1 MDEGGAIGDKVD
13 GGVLGNRRQSLGTW
27 DKARAVANLGR
38 KEFYAPR
45 AQGALKAARLY
56 PSSNRIGRLN
66 VTLAKFNSNSHRG
79 CKQSGRRDATRSRV
93 VPQSIEPSLLLRGML
108 LHPRSVLFLGLGA
121 DGAHGADGADGAH
134 GADTAHGVVKRG
146 NGHLYRRRVNA
157 ASEDEDGV

>member
-1 MDEGGAIGDKVD
+1 VDEGGAIGDKVD

-79 CKQSGRRDATRSRV
+79 VQTVGSSRCDQITRCASIHRAKPSSSRHA
-93 VPQSIEPSLLLRGML
+93 PASTLRAFSR
-108 LHPRSVLFLGLGA
+108 PWR
-121 DGAHGADGADGAH
+121 
-134 GADTAHGVVKRG
+134 
-146 NGHLYRRRVNA
+146 
-157 ASEDEDGV
+157 